1 MVIIFSIQQK
11 QQDNDES
18 EKELKTKEQN
28 QDFANTKEETKQE
41 NAGTTGSIGE
51 DKKLFESYVLSELR
65 NSGLNLDLN
74 NLENYIMNNFSR
86 IKDKFSSKFFKLL
99 TGHSKEEI
107 ERNIK
112 YNEFKNKVKQQL
124 RKTIKE
130 LKKHENELIELEM
143 LTYLHD
149 LEQLHLKTL
158 FGTKKGNQKSN
169 LGEEVDVKKYRNEP
183 LKMIDIRK
191 TIKRAIKRNHAEVQK
206 DDIIAKELAKKPEV
220 NLYVLLD
227 VSSSMSGKKI
237 YIAKRAAIAL
247 AYKVIQD
254 GNKVGLIAFN
264 ENIVEHIK
272 PTKDF
277 IYVAKQITKLKPKGK
292 TNISIALR
300 KAIDELSNKPGIKHI
315 ILISDILETVDESK
329 VYEAASLAR
338 SLNITISIV
347 ATEINKEGKLM
358 SNRIVELTNGKYYQF
373 KLNQLNTIVL
383 EDYAYYASMGL

>member
-11 QQDNDES
+11 QQENDEF

-28 QDFANTKEETKQE
+28 QDFADTKEETNKE
-41 NAGTTGSIGE
+41 NAGTTGSVGE

-74 NLENYIMNNFSR
+74 NVENYIMNNFSR
-86 IKDKFSSKFFKLL
+86 IKDKFSSKFFKIL
-99 TGHSKEEI
+99 TGYGKEEI
-107 ERNIK
+107 ERNIR
-112 YNEFKNKVKQQL
+112 YEEFKNRVKQQL
-124 RKTIKE
+124 RKTIKG
-130 LKKHENELIELEM
+130 LKKHEKELIELEM

-183 LKMIDIRK
+183 LKMIDVRK
-191 TIKRAIKRNHAEVQK
+191 TIKRAIKRNHAEVEK
-206 DDIIAKELAKKPEV
+206 DDIVAKELAKKPEV
-220 NLYVLLD
+220 NLYILLD

-254 GNKVGLIAFN
+254 GNKVGVIAFN
-264 ENIVEHIK
+264 DNIIEHIK

-277 IYVAKQITKLKPKGK
+277 IYIAKQITKLKPKGK

-315 ILISDILETVDESK
+315 ILI
-329 VYEAASLAR
+329 
-338 SLNITISIV
+338 
-347 ATEINKEGKLM
+347 
-358 SNRIVELTNGKYYQF
+358 
-373 KLNQLNTIVL
+373 
-383 EDYAYYASMGL
+383 